1 MVQVGKC
8 HAKDTES
15 CASAVHGREADARRA
30 LGTERESG
38 RVQEEPGTGG
48 YSVSEDIAEEFK
60 KNMAQV
66 GSMKQLYIQG

>member
-48 YSVSEDIAEEFK
+48 YNETNVSSKLKSRENLAHRWVECI
-60 KNMAQV
+60 
-66 GSMKQLYIQG
+66 